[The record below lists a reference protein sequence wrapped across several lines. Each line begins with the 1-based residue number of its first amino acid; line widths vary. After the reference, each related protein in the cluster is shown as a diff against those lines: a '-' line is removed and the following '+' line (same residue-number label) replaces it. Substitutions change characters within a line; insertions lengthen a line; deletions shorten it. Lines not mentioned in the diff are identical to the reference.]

1 VEKGKDKIPSTTPPP
16 DSLQNVSTFRRDP
29 VAGKPR
35 QAWWLDVAN
44 PTWGDM
50 KTLGRVNSLRRL
62 LFAPANSSNSC
73 RVLPKARL
81 LSHHLSCD

>member
-16 DSLQNVSTFRRDP
+16 DPLQTVSTFRRDP

-50 KTLGRVNSLRRL
+50 KTLGRVNSLRLL
-62 LFAPANSSNSC
+62 LFGQANSRTVAASS
-73 RVLPKARL
+73 PIEPGGYPTAGTT
-81 LSHHLSCD
+81 